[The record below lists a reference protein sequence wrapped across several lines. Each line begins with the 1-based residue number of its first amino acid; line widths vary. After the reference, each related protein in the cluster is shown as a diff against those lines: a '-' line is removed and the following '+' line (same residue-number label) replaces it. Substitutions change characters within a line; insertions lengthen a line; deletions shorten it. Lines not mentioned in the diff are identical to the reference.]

1 MISEDI
7 VYKEYYRKYWKDF
20 FKQKTSDLLLMHP
33 FNLDAIFVA
42 PLLIPFKSLSLL
54 TLHSKLKKTRS
65 KKLKDFYFERK
76 QEKHSKAKVQNGFDV
91 IKNYDE
97 IVDAGHEEL
106 SGLAILGEPGMGKS
120 TFLQKIGLEYIE
132 GLQSKKTRF
141 NDVKIPVFI
150 ELKIYNAKE
159 NLQYYDLEN
168 EDAINCIEHTIQER
182 IEQCNISPADRVS
195 THYLNKGNFLILLDG
210 LDEVSSGKRENLL
223 SHINGFIEQYPS
235 NKFILSCRTE
245 AYDRKLN
252 FSSFKILG
260 LGKEKIEELIYK
272 WFENWAKLTDNPAKL
287 VNATKLIEKLRDE
300 EHISCQDLAQTPLLL
315 TLICAAYD
323 KTLDLHKQKSQ
334 IYKKALEFL
343 LYEWSSIKG
352 INQTKKLIINYELQE
367 KVLSEIAFHGFKD
380 NRICFS
386 DFHLISKI
394 QGLLEKSISR
404 ESISKDSLGKKS
416 ATVLNQMIVDQGIF
430 RKESEGFYYFSHLT
444 LQEYLA
450 ALYIDRQAKD
460 EEVENLI
467 EDRISDRSWRE
478 IFLIAS
484 GVAHNETKANQFLM
498 MLERKTLSFLDK
510 DSEITILLKWTK
522 SIVSQEKPED
532 FSPLQKRVIVLLI
545 FSILNGIPRVQE
557 SLEKDKMPSRSK
569 FDENIVV
576 ASNTISAVEKLF
588 DDLKI
593 DLDMRAIYEFGE
605 AMDLSNRIKNYIHD
619 RQAHIKDEKSYKKKN
634 LEPIREIEKQ
644 EIRVKEIVID
654 LKKFWEALGEKKVLR
669 EQNINHILR
678 VLDDIIQKLKSK
690 ENDKRINGYFE
701 VRNKIYGEIYKALD
715 LNKDLGKILK
725 GIDKNFQAMTR
736 YIDATRLLLNCKD
749 NTVHATKDVWEGIYQ
764 RMLNYNFIGLDY
776 EKIWSYTE
784 RAANKLT
791 PQPDIHIHHNINQ
804 QENFGINDL
813 PTKNV
818 EAGSIIGQNAKAND
832 IDALSEVKNIEETP
846 KQIDGFSSSE
856 SIPFSIVEL
865 NRSIDDRLANFPN
878 MNSIQQL
885 EVAINILKEI
895 EECELL
901 KKDLLQAKKE
911 GKLDDLK
918 NKSKLGELIV
928 SHLE

>member
-20 FKQKTSDLLLMHP
+20 SKQKTSDLLLMHP
-33 FNLDAIFVA
+33 FSLDAIFVA

-76 QEKHSKAKVQNGFDV
+76 QEKHSKIKVQQGFDV
-91 IKNYDE
+91 IKKYDE
-97 IVDAGHEEL
+97 IIDAGNEEL

-132 GLQSKKTRF
+132 GLERKKTRF
-141 NDVKIPVFI
+141 NDIRIPILI

-159 NLQYYDLEN
+159 KLQHYDFEN
-168 EDAINCIEHTIQER
+168 EDSINCIEQTIQER
-182 IEQCNISPADRVS
+182 LKQCNISPADRVS

-210 LDEVSSGKRENLL
+210 LDEVSSGKRENII
-223 SHINGFIEQYPS
+223 SHINGLVEQYPS

-252 FSSFKILG
+252 FGSFKILG
-260 LGKEKIEELIYK
+260 LSKEKIEELIYK
-272 WFENWAKLTDNPAKL
+272 WFENWAKLTDNQAKL

-300 EHISCQDLAQTPLLL
+300 EHISCKDLAQTPLLL

-323 KTLDLHKQKSQ
+323 KTLDLQKQKSQ

-394 QGLLEKSISR
+394 QRLLEKSISR
-404 ESISKDSLGKKS
+404 ERISEDSLKKKS
-416 ATVLNQMIVDQGIF
+416 AIVLNQMIVDQGIF

-450 ALYIDRQAKD
+450 ALYIDRQAKA
-460 EEVENLI
+460 EEVEKLI

-478 IFLIAS
+478 VFLIAS

-510 DSEITILLKWTK
+510 DSDITMLLKWTA

-532 FSPLQKRVIVLLI
+532 FSPLQKRVIMLLI
-545 FSILNGIPRVQE
+545 FLILNGIPRVQE
-557 SLEKDKMPSRSK
+557 SLEKDKIPGKSK
-569 FDENIVV
+569 FDESVLA
-576 ASNTISAVEKLF
+576 ASNAISSVEKLF
-588 DDLKI
+588 EDLKI
-593 DLDMRAIYEFGE
+593 ELDMKAIYEFGE
-605 AMDLSNRIKNYIHD
+605 ALDLANRIKNYIHD

-634 LEPIREIEKQ
+634 LESIKEIKKQ
-644 EIRVKEIVID
+644 EIRVREIVIN
-654 LKKFWEALGEKKVLR
+654 LKKFWESLREKKVLR
-669 EQNINHILR
+669 EQNINKILQ
-678 VLDDIIQKLKSK
+678 VLDDIIQKLKSP

-701 VRNKIYGEIYKALD
+701 VRNRVYSEIYKALD
-715 LNKDLGKILK
+715 PEKEIGKISK
-725 GIDKNFQAMTR
+725 GIDKNFQTMTR

-764 RMLNYNFIGLDY
+764 RMLNYNFIGLNY
-776 EKIWSYTE
+776 EKVWSYTE

-791 PQPDIHIHHNINQ
+791 PQPDIHVHHKIDQ
-804 QENFGINDL
+804 QGNFSVEAL
-813 PTKNV
+813 PTQNG
-818 EAGSIIGQNAKAND
+818 ETENIISQSGKPGE
-832 IDALSEVKNIEETP
+832 IDALSTSKNIEETQ
-846 KQIDGFSSSE
+846 KQIKRPSSSE
-856 SIPFSIVEL
+856 SILSSIAEL
-865 NRSIDDRLANFPN
+865 NRLIDERLASFPN

-885 EVAINILKEI
+885 EVAINVLKEI

-901 KKDLLQAKKE
+901 KKNLLQAKKE

-918 NKSKLGELIV
+918 YDTKLGDLIV